1 MVWGSGRFRLLPS
14 SSCEHSHWGENQTTL
29 CSLDENSRV
38 RGDAETRIP
47 SDDDGISSSQRD
59 NGKTPLSLRETKRET
74 QDDATNPRI
83 RLNAV
88 RDLYYSGLMS
98 EDDVVEKY
106 KAWVSDDEYLLL
118 QQTVTEPSV
127 QGSTKWDS
135 QYIAVKCSKRGNDVY
150 RDRVRETLY
159 SVQEALPDRTF
170 FNEKERELQKK
181 VRTSLVSVTL
191 TYHVKRCSMCDAW
204 ANIGKEF
211 DVWLKNLRKKFGRIS
226 IIRTWEAFQNG
237 YPHINA
243 ILLFH
248 DNEFSVFRYKS
259 KLRIKEK
266 AAFSKHWHSYVDVQ
280 AVANLKRAVSY
291 IIKYITKELF
301 SENAILTRAML
312 WLFKKRSFSVSKD
325 FISGLKRLDYSMHN
339 SHQVSLRGEKLTKIV
354 WEFVGIFKKSELK
367 IKENE
372 WRIEIPNEIVQELV
386 SFES

>member
-1 MVWGSGRFRLLPS
+1 MVWEDSGGALILPS
-14 SSCEHSHWGENQTTL
+14 HSRAQKTWRENQTTL

-59 NGKTPLSLRETKRET
+59 NGKTPLSLRETTSET
-74 QDDATNPRI
+74 QDAATNTRI

-88 RDLYYSGLMS
+88 RDVYYSGLMN

-106 KAWVSDDEYLLL
+106 KAWVTEDEYLLL
-118 QQTVTEPSV
+118 QRTVIEPSV
-127 QGSTKWDS
+127 RGSTKWDS

-150 RDRVRETLY
+150 RDRVRESLS
-159 SVQEALPDRTF
+159 SVEQALPDRSF
-170 FNEKERELQKK
+170 FNPKERELQKK
-181 VRTSLVSVTL
+181 VRTPLVSVTL
-191 TYHVKRCSMCDAW
+191 TYDTKRCSLYEAW
-204 ANIGKEF
+204 ESIGKEF
-211 DVWLKNLRKKFGRIS
+211 DVWLKNLRKKYGRIT

-248 DNEFSVFRYKS
+248 DNEFSVFRHKS
-259 KLRIKEK
+259 KFRIKDK
-266 AAFSKHWHSYVDVQ
+266 AAFSKHWHSHVDVQ

-325 FISGLKRLDYSMHN
+325 FISGLKRLDFNMHN
-339 SHQVSLRGEKLTKIV
+339 SHQVSLTGESVTKIV
-354 WEFVGIFKKSELK
+354 WHFIGIYSKSELK
-367 IKENE
+367 INENE
-372 WRIEIPNEIVQELV
+372 WNIQIPNEIVQDLLN
-386 SFES
+386 F